1 MLLVS
6 NQERLPYKCCDE
18 LLFSYDLL
26 VRARRILR
34 RNGRN
39 NKSGHQLQR
48 RGRLPCNY
56 SGDRSVNDFS
66 RVGLV
71 IASE

>member
-39 NKSGHQLQR
+39 NKIWPPASTPWPITLQLQW
-48 RGRLPCNY
+48 GQ
-56 SGDRSVNDFS
+56 
-66 RVGLV
+66 VG
-71 IASE
+71 E